1 MKILFCDLL
10 FETGNIHVDNC
21 MIDIMTRDHDVF
33 LLTDESFVSEKIE
46 KSEIEGTR

>member
-33 LLTDESFVSEKIE
+33 LLTDESFVSEKNRKI
-46 KSEIEGTR
+46 RD